1 MDYYS
6 EKYMR
11 AKNWSLDDKDDCR
24 RRNNNDKVN
33 NRGLDEG
40 SNEAIMRIAIATSRL
55 LFMNRLLLFT
65 IANNSSG
72 FVFIAP
78 MEQIF
83 WRRQQ

>member
-40 SNEAIMRIAIATSRL
+40 SKEAIMRIAIATR
-55 LFMNRLLLFT
+55 
-65 IANNSSG
+65 G
-72 FVFIAP
+72 Y
-78 MEQIF
+78 Q
-83 WRRQQ
+83 